1 MATLTAVGTC
11 AVLDRDRMMRW
22 SMGQSD
28 TAPLEAAMARFA
40 SGHDAALG
48 EVYDLAS
55 APVFRFLMRLCRDQA
70 LAEDLTQETFLRIHR
85 ARGLYR
91 EGAAVLPWAY
101 TIARRLFLDAVRA
114 RKVDVSRPAPSPGGG
129 AADPDA
135 DAVAALPA
143 HAPTAEE
150 LLADRQLAAAVDEA
164 LTRIPEGQATAFR
177 LLKAEGLSV
186 AEAAVVM
193 GSTPGS
199 VKLRAHR
206 AYEALRGLLAGRFGP
221 PAASADPG
229 RTMGKKLGEKTG
241 QGAP

>member
-1 MATLTAVGTC
+1 MGTFTAAGACT
-11 AVLDRDRMMRW
+11 ALDRDRMMAW
-22 SMGQSD
+22 PMSSAD
-28 TAPLEAAMARFA
+28 SAPLEGAMARFA
-40 SGHDAALG
+40 AGHDAALG

-55 APVFRFLMRLCRDQA
+55 PSVFRFLLRLCREQT

-91 EGAAVLPWAY
+91 TGAAVLPWAY

-114 RKVDVSRPAPSPGGG
+114 RKVDLSRPSRAPAGTV
-129 AADPDA
+129 DPDA

-143 HAPTAEE
+143 RAPTAEE
-150 LLADRQLAAAVDEA
+150 LLGDRQLAAAVDEA
-164 LTRIPEGQATAFR
+164 LAQIPEGQATAFR

-186 AEAAVVM
+186 AEAAAVM
-193 GSTPGS
+193 GSTPGA

-221 PAASADPG
+221 PASRA
-229 RTMGKKLGEKTG
+229 KTG
-241 QGAP
+241 EGAP